1 MIYLKT
7 ADEFKKQ
14 VLEAKE
20 TVLVDFF
27 AVWCG
32 PCQMM
37 EPVLESFAKNNPKIK
52 VVKVN
57 VDEAQEL
64 AMQYNVMSIPTLY
77 VFKEGKAVNQLMGV
91 QSEANLQQ
99 ATK

>member
-1 MIYLKT
+1 MKFIKT
-7 ADEFKKQ
+7 KEEFQKE

-20 TVLVDFF
+20 TVLADFF

-37 EPVLESFAKNNPKIK
+37 EPVLESFAKNNPKVK

-77 VFKEGKAVNQLMGV
+77 VFKQGKPVNQMMGV
-91 QSEANLQQ
+91 QSEDSLVQ